1 MSNGCSGSDCQV
13 QGVRSKASNVVR
25 SHVCTHKMANLS
37 VFWMLFLCTGDA
49 LSHCTI
55 DHGLANTLQI
65 HILCMQVGRLYMLNW
80 QQL

>member
-1 MSNGCSGSDCQV
+1 MAVLAQTVKCRVSGAKPAMLY
-13 QGVRSKASNVVR
+13 GVMFG
-25 SHVCTHKMANLS
+25 THKMANLS

-55 DHGLANTLQI
+55 DHGLANTLQT
-65 HILCMQVGRLYMLNW
+65 HILCMQVGRLCMLNW